1 MLHSKRGQACRSS
14 GLSTPVPSHDVCDL
28 VLYIVAETSPGVLS
42 TPLEEQNDKATA
54 HRAGL
59 DYSSR
64 PLHSHVP
71 ADSIKKTSCPPCF
84 RNYFHC
90 AFPLPLPTST
100 TENHNVS
107 IAIPFFPPDLPLRT
121 HRRITAHRP
130 QPPPTF
136 LTRLIRTQKTH
147 FFHASSTP
155 APRDANR
162 MRSVLN
168 TFFRPQS
175 VVKG

>member
-1 MLHSKRGQACRSS
+1 MALQVWSESPNLWMMKMLHSKRGQACRSS

-71 ADSIKKTSCPPCF
+71 ADSIKKLVVLLVSGI
-84 RNYFHC
+84 
-90 AFPLPLPTST
+90 TST
-100 TENHNVS
+100 VLSLSHFPPPPLRTTTS
-107 IAIPFFPPDLPLRT
+107 PSPFLSFPPDLPLRT
-121 HRRITAHRP
+121 AHRLP
-130 QPPPTF
+130 RP
-136 LTRLIRTQKTH
+136 
-147 FFHASSTP
+147 SSL
-155 APRDANR
+155 D
-162 MRSVLN
+162 
-168 TFFRPQS
+168 
-175 VVKG
+175 